1 MAKRVS
7 VDRWMFTVTTI
18 LVFVGLVMIFS
29 ASAVMAKERFGSAYE
44 FLVKQLVWAV
54 AGMAVMAV
62 AMKVNYKRLQH
73 PALVFTL
80 LGFTTLFLVSVFFLE
95 RTHGTHRWFHLG
107 PVSFQ
112 PSELAKPAL
121 ILFLAWFLGNKA
133 LKNNATLSPERRA
146 TNEQT
151 DQGHSKLAA
160 RSSKPNSAAE
170 LRNIILPAIVPTIV
184 FLALIV
190 FQPDLGTAIAC
201 AAVTACILFV
211 AGIRLRYF
219 GYVLAAAIPLLYLLI
234 FHVSYRR
241 DRILAFLHPDRDP
254 LGHGFHM
261 IQSLIAVST
270 GGVTGQGLMEGKQK
284 LFYLPEPHTDFI
296 FANIAEELG
305 LLGALAVIVLFAIF
319 LWRGTR
325 AALRTTDNFGRYLAV
340 GITSMITLQAFIN
353 ISVVLGLMPTKGI
366 PLPFVSY
373 GGSSLFVTLACVGVL
388 LNITKQAE

>member
-44 FLVKQLVWAV
+44 FLLKQLVWAV
-54 AGMAVMAV
+54 AGLAVMVV
-62 AMKVNYKRLQH
+62 AMKVDYKRLQN
-73 PALVFTL
+73 PALVFSL
-80 LGFTTLFLVSVFFLE
+80 LGFTTLLLISVFFLD
-95 RTHGTHRWFHLG
+95 RAHGTHRWFHVG
-107 PVSFQ
+107 PISLQ

-121 ILFLAWFLGNKA
+121 ILFLAWFLENKTKA
-133 LKNNATLSPERRA
+133 MAMDDWRNTL
-146 TNEQT
+146 
-151 DQGHSKLAA
+151 
-160 RSSKPNSAAE
+160 
-170 LRNIILPAIVPTIV
+170 IPAVAPTAV
-184 FLALIV
+184 FLGLIV

-201 AAVTACILFV
+201 AGITACVLFI
-211 AGIRLRYF
+211 AGIRLLYF
-219 GYVLAAAIPLLYLLI
+219 GYAFAASLLPLYFLI
-234 FHVSYRR
+234 FHVAYRK
-241 DRILAFLHPDRDP
+241 DRILAFLNPYADP
-254 LGHGFHM
+254 KGFGFHI

-270 GGVTGQGLMEGKQK
+270 GGVTGLGLMEGKQK

-296 FANIAEELG
+296 FAVTAEELG
-305 LLGALAVIVLFAIF
+305 LVGALGVIILFAIF

-325 AALRTTDNFGRYLAV
+325 AALRTQDNFGRFLAV
-340 GITSMITLQAFIN
+340 GITSMIVLQAFIN

-373 GGSSLFVTLACVGVL
+373 GGSSLFVTLMCVGVL